1 MRENHSPS
9 QLARAPT
16 LTQVSA
22 RRDQPLGNP
31 ALGRNAV
38 LWGGWVGVG
47 CERGGQREKGKRE

>member
-38 LWGGWVGVG
+38 LWGEV
-47 CERGGQREKGKRE
+47 